1 MLKTNKKGPR
11 MTKKTTPNSLRGIDK
26 KPPGMDPK
34 LYTVKL
40 IQLNTWA
47 KKAG

>member
-1 MLKTNKKGPR
+1 VLKTNKKGYR
-11 MTKKTTPNSLRGIDK
+11 MTNKTNPNTLRGIDK
-26 KPPGMDPK
+26 KPPDMTAK
-34 LYTVKL
+34 LYAIKL